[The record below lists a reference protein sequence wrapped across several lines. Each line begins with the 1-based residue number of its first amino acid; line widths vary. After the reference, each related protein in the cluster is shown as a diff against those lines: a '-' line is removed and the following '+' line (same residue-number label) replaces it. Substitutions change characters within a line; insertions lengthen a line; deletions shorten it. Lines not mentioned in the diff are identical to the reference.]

1 MSIGMPRHLE
11 CIVDGCDA
19 VIEADTDDAIV
30 EQATAHA
37 REEHPEVDVDDET
50 ERQLRSAITTV

>member
-1 MSIGMPRHLE
+1 MPRHLE

-19 VIEADTDDAIV
+19 IIEADTDDAII

-37 REEHPEVDVDDET
+37 REEHPDVEIDDET
-50 ERQLRSAITTV
+50 ERQLRSEITTI